1 MKGVVRSGG
10 WEDRPLATA
19 GKGDG
24 QESPGWGE
32 GRGAV
37 PFHLPVDSGAQDGSV
52 ATRGLQTVWPHD
64 GPWGAVTGRGGT
76 AAGQEVKQE
85 GRNEAPC

>member
-19 GKGDG
+19 GKGDR

-52 ATRGLQTVWPHD
+52 ATRGLCIQVCRQCGLTM
-64 GPWGAVTGRGGT
+64 GPGV
-76 AAGQEVKQE
+76 Q
-85 GRNEAPC
+85 